1 MKLIVKQH
9 IIAQQR
15 TVLGHYSGGE
25 VEMDAKDDMVA
36 VASKVD
42 MTRRSKNVDA
52 HLHVFGR
59 LYHLSLLGC
68 PVHGSHGPTLWGG
81 ERSIMDL
88 SGPRPLDEVA
98 PSGPLWHW

>member
-1 MKLIVKQH
+1 MKLIVKRH

-42 MTRRSKNVDA
+42 MTRRSKQCRCPSP
-52 HLHVFGR
+52 R
-59 LYHLSLLGC
+59 LRLPLPPLTPRMPSPWISWPYAVGWREEH
-68 PVHGSHGPTLWGG
+68 HGSVG
-81 ERSIMDL
+81 
-88 SGPRPLDEVA
+88 A
-98 PSGPLWHW
+98 

>member
-1 MKLIVKQH
+1 MKLIVKRH

-36 VASKVD
+36 WPQKSTCHAD
-42 MTRRSKNVDA
+42 RSNVDA
-52 HLHVFGR
+52 HLHVFGH
-59 LYHLSLLGC
+59 LCHLSLLGC